1 MLKSSHYFFLL
12 PADLDVEFSEILQ
25 HCRVS
30 LHTTVLPIMMVYPFF
45 QKYFVKGIMIGAVKG

>member
-30 LHTTVLPIMMVYPFF
+30 LHTTVLPIMMV
-45 QKYFVKGIMIGAVKG
+45 MD